1 MTCVA
6 GGAHSREE
14 TEMPELRGFSHG
26 LEVAILGSLVGC
38 LLTVGGCT
46 STPPLAAPPLQGVEL
61 ALKRDC
67 NCVLPAETAATDV
80 AAVIDSINVFVV
92 TAEGVASLICNA
104 ARTLPPMAGAG
115 IAQNATSPPTATVFV
130 NGVQVHVFR

>member
-1 MTCVA
+1 
-6 GGAHSREE
+6 
-14 TEMPELRGFSHG
+14 MPG
-26 LEVAILGSLVGC
+26 LPGLPHILKVAILGSLAGF

-46 STPPLAAPPLQGVEL
+46 STPPLAAPSLQSVEL
-61 ALKRDC
+61 ALKKDC
-67 NCVLPAETAATDV
+67 NCVLPAETAAADV

-104 ARTLPPMAGAG
+104 ARMLPPMTGSG
-115 IAQNATSPPTATVFV
+115 IAQGAASPPIATVFV